1 MSPDSFEE
9 EVAVERVAYSAM
21 RTLRRVHDR
30 RRERRV
36 PVDANFITLLYD
48 AHNYSDESV
57 YTRVAKSHFEAWRA
71 VARWLGSAKRTEML
85 TATAFD
91 GSQTYQQARFLAD
104 LMRRD
109 YVCCLEDLWQR
120 VAHLATGCNAGV
132 RLWETFTVACERMPT
147 KAIKTC
153 SYKGA
158 VVHVDEG
165 CPLHWVWYGPGNWCY
180 ATMWYLIKKAARHPR
195 DLHMFVENRA
205 FGAAS
210 RIHQSMTKC
219 EERWAREWP
228 AFYELAGDLFEMHL
242 ARGYCDREVEYIIDD
257 FSIITA
263 HVIGIYRN
271 MLNNF
276 RLPRAPHI
284 EPYLFADAL
293 LLARDA
299 HRTSEW
305 VPFNRMIRL
314 HAPLGAQPGARAD

>member
-1 MSPDSFEE
+1 MSPDSFE

-21 RTLRRVHDR
+21 RTLRRVQER

-36 PVDANFITLLYD
+36 PVDANFIILVYD

-71 VARWLGSAKRTEML
+71 VARWLGSVKRTEML
-85 TATAFD
+85 MSITFD

-104 LMRRD
+104 LMRRE
-109 YVCCLEDLWQR
+109 YVHCLEDLWQR
-120 VAHLATGCNAGV
+120 VADLATGSNTGV
-132 RLWETFTVACERMPT
+132 RLWETFTVACERMSL

-158 VVHVDEG
+158 VLHVDEG
-165 CPLHWVWYGPGNWCY
+165 CPMHWVWYGPGNWCY
-180 ATMWYLIKKAARHPR
+180 ATMWFLIKRAAWHSR
-195 DLHMFVENRA
+195 DLHVCVENRA
-205 FGAAS
+205 FGAAA

-219 EERWAREWP
+219 EERWPRQWP
-228 AFYELAGDLFEMHL
+228 AFYELAGDLFEMLL
-242 ARGYCDREVEYIIDD
+242 ARGYSDREVEYIIDD
-257 FSIITA
+257 FSLITA
-263 HVIGIYRN
+263 NVIGIYRN

-293 LLARDA
+293 LLAWDA
-299 HRTSEW
+299 HRTLEW
-305 VPFNRMIRL
+305 VPFNRMIRV
-314 HAPLGAQPGARAD
+314 HAPLGTHRVAWAY